1 MPPCHQCESAGMTC
15 YRKTRRPGCWRCSQ
29 WKIGCSVVEAKKR
42 KGKEMEVVKVKQR
55 GKGNRV
61 ETGET
66 DRRTEAMEAMVVEM
80 RRIADGV
87 EALVA
92 GQQEMIAGIDGV
104 VEEQRL
110 LGFGVEV
117 LWRKIE
123 EGMGEKSKGKGKE
136 KGVEMERITEEMVME
151 GDDEMDRDGE
161 DEARSAP
168 VS

>member
-1 MPPCHQCESAGMTC
+1 
-15 YRKTRRPGCWRCSQ
+15 
-29 WKIGCSVVEAKKR
+29 
-42 KGKEMEVVKVKQR
+42 
-55 GKGNRV
+55 
-61 ETGET
+61 
-66 DRRTEAMEAMVVEM
+66 M

-92 GQQEMIAGIDGV
+92 GQQEIIVGIDEV

-123 EGMGEKSKGKGKE
+123 EGMGEKSKGKEKETEKGKGKE
-136 KGVEMERITEEMVME
+136 KGVETERIMEETVME
-151 GDDEMDRDGE
+151 GDGEEMDRDGE
-161 DEARSAP
+161 DEARLLKKYN